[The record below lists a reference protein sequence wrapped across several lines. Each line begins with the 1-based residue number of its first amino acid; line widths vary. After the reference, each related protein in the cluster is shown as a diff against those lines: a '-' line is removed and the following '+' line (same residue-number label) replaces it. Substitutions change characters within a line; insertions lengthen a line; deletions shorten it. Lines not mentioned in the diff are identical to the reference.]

1 MEIYADNAAT
11 TKISKEALNT
21 LCAVYTEAFANPSS
35 THIPGQVAAGY
46 LSDAR
51 ERIKMLF
58 TLTKTVR

>member
-35 THIPGQVAAGY
+35 THIPGQVAAG
-46 LSDAR
+46 S
-51 ERIKMLF
+51 
-58 TLTKTVR
+58 